1 MISVR
6 RLKARFYPD
15 PKRVITRF
23 SMPGAERARSIVDK
37 VIQLSEDKVHAI
49 LNHVFEDF
57 SERHRGISTIFQNH
71 YNQVKTIL
79 EQELSFDPAD
89 ISTERVLLIGSYFTM
104 EYSIESAAFFNPS
117 IVEDPNQ
124 EFLEEGERRV
134 IVSFRAT
141 GEGHISSIVF
151 RSGILTKENEL
162 ILRPMSRLVEI
173 PEKIK
178 RHVYTKDHFIE
189 RIRLVLIERRSGIKH
204 KDAYNKIITSIVGKL
219 GDKFIYSKLLGTIG
233 KYTEGRDLSFQE
245 RRVIDAIE
253 RVAESHYE
261 MEFSL
266 NTALSERVIFPFSVT
281 ENKGIEDLRLV
292 RFIEDDGAVTYYST
306 YTAYSEH
313 GILPKFISTQDFRHF
328 SVKPI
333 NGEYARDKDMALFPH
348 RIKGRYVMLAR
359 LDGLSHYVL
368 FSDHI
373 NVWSTDAQKIL
384 GPEYP
389 WEFLQVGNCG
399 SPLETDEGWLVVTH
413 GVGPM
418 RRYCLG
424 AMLLARHDPTKIIAR
439 LEDPLMMPNEEERE
453 GYVPNVVYS
462 CGAII
467 NNGELIIAYGMSD
480 SASSFAAVPL
490 DRLFAKMQ
498 KR

>member
-6 RLKARFYPD
+6 RLNIKFYPD
-15 PKRVITRF
+15 PKRVIARF
-23 SMPGAERARSIVDK
+23 FMPGAEKARSIVDK
-37 VIQLSEDKVHAI
+37 VIQLSEDKVHSI
-49 LNHVFEDF
+49 LTHVFEDF
-57 SERHRGISTIFQNH
+57 SERHRKMSAIFQNH
-71 YNQVKTIL
+71 HDQIQTIL
-79 EQELSFDPAD
+79 EQELSFEPGD
-89 ISTERVLLIGSYFTM
+89 ISTEKMLLIGSYFTM
-104 EYSIESAAFFNPS
+104 EYSIESAAIFNPS

-162 ILRPMSRLVEI
+162 IFKPVDQLVEI

-189 RIRLVLIERRSGIKH
+189 RIWLVLIERRSGLEY
-204 KDAYNKIITSIVGKL
+204 KDAYNKIINSLMGEL
-219 GDKFIYSKLLGTIG
+219 EGKFIYGKLLGAIER
-233 KYTEGRDLSFQE
+233 YTEGRDLSFQE
-245 RRVIDAIE
+245 RRVIDALE
-253 RVAESHYE
+253 RVADSHYE

-266 NTALSERVIFPFSVT
+266 DTALSERVIFPFSMM
-281 ENKGIEDLRLV
+281 ENKGVEDVRIV
-292 RFIEDDGAVTYYST
+292 RFTEDDGAVTYYST

-313 GILPKFISTQDFRHF
+313 GILPKFISTKDFRHF
-328 SVKPI
+328 TVKPI
-333 NGEYARDKDMALFPH
+333 NGEYARNKGMALFPR

-359 LDGLSHYVL
+359 LDGASHYVL
-368 FSDHI
+368 FSDSI
-373 NVWSTDAQKIL
+373 NVWSTDAKKIL
-384 GPEYP
+384 GPEHP
-389 WEFLQVGNCG
+389 WEFIQVGNCG

-413 GVGPM
+413 GVGPV

-424 AMLLARHDPTKIIAR
+424 AMLLDRHDPTKIIAR
-439 LEDPLMMPNEEERE
+439 LQDPLMMPNEEERE

-480 SASSFAAVPL
+480 SASSFAAVSL

-498 KR
+498 KT

>member
-6 RLKARFYPD
+6 RLKNRFYPD
-15 PKRVITRF
+15 PKRVIARLF
-23 SMPGAERARSIVDK
+23 MPGAERAGSIVDK

-49 LNHVFEDF
+49 LNHVFEGF

-89 ISTERVLLIGSYFTM
+89 ISTERMLLIGSYFTM

-204 KDAYNKIITSIVGKL
+204 KDAYNKIITSIV
-219 GDKFIYSKLLGTIG
+219 
-233 KYTEGRDLSFQE
+233 
-245 RRVIDAIE
+245 
-253 RVAESHYE
+253 
-261 MEFSL
+261 M
-266 NTALSERVIFPFSVT
+266 
-281 ENKGIEDLRLV
+281 
-292 RFIEDDGAVTYYST
+292 
-306 YTAYSEH
+306 
-313 GILPKFISTQDFRHF
+313 
-328 SVKPI
+328 
-333 NGEYARDKDMALFPH
+333 
-348 RIKGRYVMLAR
+348 
-359 LDGLSHYVL
+359 
-368 FSDHI
+368 
-373 NVWSTDAQKIL
+373 
-384 GPEYP
+384 
-389 WEFLQVGNCG
+389 NCF
-399 SPLETDEGWLVVTH
+399 V
-413 GVGPM
+413 
-418 RRYCLG
+418 
-424 AMLLARHDPTKIIAR
+424 
-439 LEDPLMMPNEEERE
+439 
-453 GYVPNVVYS
+453 
-462 CGAII
+462 
-467 NNGELIIAYGMSD
+467 
-480 SASSFAAVPL
+480 
-490 DRLFAKMQ
+490 
-498 KR
+498 

>member
-1 MISVR
+1 
-6 RLKARFYPD
+6 
-15 PKRVITRF
+15 
-23 SMPGAERARSIVDK
+23 MPGAERARSIVDK
-37 VIQLSEDKVHAI
+37 VIQLSEDKAHSI

-57 SERHRGISTIFQNH
+57 SERHRKISAIFQNH
-71 YNQVKTIL
+71 YDQVKTIL
-79 EQELSFDPAD
+79 KQELSFDPGD
-89 ISTERVLLIGSYFTM
+89 ISTERMLLIGSYFTM
-104 EYSIESAAFFNPS
+104 EYSIESAAIFNPS

-134 IVSFRAT
+134 IVSLRAT

-162 ILRPMSRLVEI
+162 ILRPVDQLVEI
-173 PEKIK
+173 PEKFK
-178 RHVYTKDHFIE
+178 RHVYNKDHFIE
-189 RIRLVLIERRSGIKH
+189 RIWLVLIERRSGPKH
-204 KDAYNKIITSIVGKL
+204 KEVYNKLINSLMGEL
-219 GDKFIYSKLLGTIG
+219 EDKFIYGKLLGAIG
-233 KYTEGRDLSFQE
+233 KYLEGRDLSFQD

-261 MEFSL
+261 VEFSL
-266 NTALSERVIFPFSVT
+266 DTALSERVIFPFSLM
-281 ENKGIEDLRLV
+281 ENKGVEDMRIV
-292 RFIEDDGAVTYYST
+292 RFTENDGAVTYYST

-328 SVKPI
+328 KVKPI
-333 NGEYARDKDMALFPH
+333 NGEYARNKGMALFPR
-348 RIKGRYVMLAR
+348 RINGQYVMMAR
-359 LDGLSHYVL
+359 LDGVSHYVL
-368 FSDHI
+368 FSDSI
-373 NVWSTDAQKIL
+373 NAWSTDAKKIL
-384 GPEYP
+384 GPEHP
-389 WEFLQVGNCG
+389 WEFRQVGNCG

-413 GVGPM
+413 GVGPV
-418 RRYCLG
+418 RRYYLG
-424 AMLLARHDPTKIIAR
+424 AMLLDKHDPTKIIAR

-480 SASSFAAVPL
+480 YASSFAAVPL

>member
-6 RLKARFYPD
+6 RLKNRFYPD
-15 PKRVITRF
+15 PKRVIARF
-23 SMPGAERARSIVDK
+23 SMLGAERARSIVDK
-37 VIQLSEDKVHAI
+37 VIQLSEDKVHSI
-49 LNHVFEDF
+49 LSHVFEDF
-57 SERHRGISTIFQNH
+57 SERHRKISTIFQNH
-71 YNQVKTIL
+71 YDEVKAIL
-79 EQELSFDPAD
+79 EQEFSFDPGD
-89 ISTERVLLIGSYFTM
+89 ISTERMLLIGSYFTM
-104 EYSIESAAFFNPS
+104 EYSIESAAIFNPS

-162 ILRPMSRLVEI
+162 IFRPVGRLVEI

-189 RIRLVLIERRSGIKH
+189 RIWLVLIERRSGIKH
-204 KDAYNKIITSIVGKL
+204 KDPYNKIINSLVGELEDRFIYGKL
-219 GDKFIYSKLLGTIG
+219 LDAVG
-233 KYTEGRDLSFQE
+233 KYTEGRELSFQE
-245 RRVIDAIE
+245 RRVVDAIE

-266 NTALSERVIFPFSVT
+266 DTNLSARVIFPFSLM
-281 ENKGIEDLRLV
+281 ENRGIEDMRVV
-292 RFIEDDGAVTYYST
+292 RFMEDDGAVTYYST
-306 YTAYSEH
+306 YTAYSKY

-328 SVKPI
+328 TVKPI
-333 NGEYARDKDMALFPH
+333 NGKYVRNKNMALFPR

-359 LDGLSHYVL
+359 LDGVSHYIL
-368 FSDHI
+368 FSDSI
-373 NVWSTDAQKIL
+373 NAWSMDAKKTL
-384 GPEYP
+384 GPEHP

-418 RRYCLG
+418 RRYSLG
-424 AMLLARHDPTKIIAR
+424 AMLLDTHDPTKIIAR

-462 CGAII
+462 CGTII

-480 SASSFAAVPL
+480 YASSFAAVPL
-490 DRLFAKMQ
+490 DRLFAKMK